1 MLQYSYCK
9 QKIKEPAR
17 DQTFNEDISNFV
29 VLVTNVSFESSIG
42 VEVVVI
48 IDSGNNEFTDCRS
61 IRNQCTFISL
71 VNINFTVEW

>member
-1 MLQYSYCK
+1 M
-9 QKIKEPAR
+9 
-17 DQTFNEDISNFV
+17 

-42 VEVVVI
+42 VEVMVI

-71 VNINFTVEW
+71 VTINFTVEWQTTLEELYNLTHDG